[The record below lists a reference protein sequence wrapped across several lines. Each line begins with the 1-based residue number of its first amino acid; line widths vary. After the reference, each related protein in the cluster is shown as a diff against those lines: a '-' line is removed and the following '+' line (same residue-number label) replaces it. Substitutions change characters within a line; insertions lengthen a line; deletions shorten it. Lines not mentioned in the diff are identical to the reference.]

1 MSKLQRTIIVVLI
14 LASIILAIFSID
26 RSAPTIVENGVGSAI
41 EPIQEAN
48 TGISGWFE
56 NVFKYFSDQKNLIEE
71 NSKLKEELMA
81 ARSELNRLN
90 LVESENVELSA
101 LLKMQTRYTQYST
114 VGAEIIA
121 KNPGNWYNSFT
132 INKGT
137 NEGLEKNMVV
147 INGDGLVGKISE
159 CGYNY
164 SKVVS
169 IIDDT
174 DAVSAQSLRTGDIG
188 YITANYQQEGYC
200 RMQYSEDNMDI
211 LVGDELVTSH
221 LSEIFPQGITIGYV
235 RKLSEDENSL
245 AKYAA
250 IEPAVD
256 FSNLD
261 YVLVI
266 NQNFTKELID
276 NNGN

>member
-1 MSKLQRTIIVVLI
+1 MSKVQRTIIIVLI
-14 LASIILAIFSID
+14 LVSIILAILSID

-48 TGISGWFE
+48 TGISNWFG
-56 NVFKYFSDQKNLIEE
+56 NIFKYFSDQGNLIEE
-71 NSKLKEELMA
+71 NSKLKEELIA

-90 LVESENVELSA
+90 LVENENVELSA

-114 VGAEIIA
+114 VGAQVIA
-121 KNPGNWYNSFT
+121 KNPGNWYTTFT

-221 LSEIFPQGITIGYV
+221 LSEVFPQGITIGYV
-235 RKLSEDENSL
+235 RNLTDDENSL
-245 AKYAA
+245 AKYAT

-256 FSNLD
+256 FSNLN

-266 NQNFTKELID
+266 NQNFKKELID
-276 NNGN
+276 NDDN